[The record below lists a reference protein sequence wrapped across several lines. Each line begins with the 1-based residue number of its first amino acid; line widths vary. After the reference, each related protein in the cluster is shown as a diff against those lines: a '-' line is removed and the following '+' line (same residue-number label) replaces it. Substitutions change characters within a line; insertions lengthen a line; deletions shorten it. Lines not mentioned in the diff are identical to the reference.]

1 MFHDCTQSCR
11 LTYRGYVLDVRRLPV
26 GWRVSVQPR
35 RPDLPILRRSDV
47 ETSEPENALA
57 HVKQSIDQLLNF

>member
-1 MFHDCTQSCR
+1 MFHDRTQSCR
-11 LTYRGYVLDVRRLPV
+11 LTYRGYVLDVRRLTV

-47 ETSEPENALA
+47 ETRELENAVA
-57 HVKQSIDQLLNF
+57 HAKQSIDKLLNF